1 MINISNEQSAQK
13 MVEAISAIYNQF
25 GDKPFTRAQ
34 YNNFRNTRPTQ
45 SKHSRKGRMICTSTQ
60 PTLQTLVDAKIII
73 VVDAERFEKAYL
85 SDSWGDREW
94 IEAAE
99 LREARKVISGLSGT
113 LGSLLTEQL
122 DNNIETIDCQRYY
135 YKLRFNNLGDY
146 VRSEMPWI
154 TKLLI
159 GGAF

>member
-13 MVEAISAIYNQF
+13 MVEAISAIHNQF

-34 YNNFRNTRPTQ
+34 YESFRDTCPTQ
-45 SKHSRKGRMICTSTQ
+45 SRYTRRGRKICTSTQ

-94 IEAAE
+94 IDAAE
-99 LREARKVISGLSGT
+99 LREARKVISGLSDT
-113 LGSLLTEQL
+113 LGSLLNEQL

-146 VRSEMPWI
+146 IRSEMPWI